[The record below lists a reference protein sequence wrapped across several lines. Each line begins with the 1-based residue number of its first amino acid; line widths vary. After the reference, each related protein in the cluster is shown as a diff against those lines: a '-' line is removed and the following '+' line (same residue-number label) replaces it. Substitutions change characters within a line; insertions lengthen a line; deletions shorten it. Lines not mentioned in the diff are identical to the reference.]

1 MIHFFLDDKK
11 TVFVVHSSENFS
23 DADVAKLEWL
33 FAGAKLQNV
42 KNLDGTFIGPRAA
55 MVTPWST
62 NAVEITQNMAIEDI
76 KRIEEFNQVDSDFS
90 DYDVMLFQKYDG
102 LDQNIFTINM
112 QPEPILEITDIAAY
126 NQQEG
131 LSLSEDE
138 VKYLIDLAA
147 RIKRPLTDSEVFGF
161 SQVNSEHCRHKIFN
175 GKFIIDGVEQPSSL
189 FKLIR
194 KTSEKNPNDIVSAY
208 KDNVAFVKGPTVQQF
223 APKRADVADFY
234 ETNDFDSVIS
244 IKAETHNFP
253 TTVEPFNGAATGAGG
268 EIRDRLAGGQ
278 GSLPL
283 AGSAVYMTALSRL
296 EENRPWENGVEE
308 RKWLYQTPID
318 ILIKASNGA
327 SDFGNKFGQP
337 LIVGSV
343 LTFEHDEGSDS
354 ADKPRVLGYDKV
366 IMLAG
371 GVGYGKADQAQKK
384 KPKEGDNI
392 VILGGENYRIG
403 MGGAAVSSADTGQ
416 HKTGI
421 ELNAIQRSNPEM
433 QKRAANAVR
442 GMVESKHNPI
452 VSIHDHG
459 AGGHLNCLSELVEET
474 GGLINLDKLPVG
486 DPTLSAK
493 EIIGNESQERM
504 GLVIGNGHIET
515 LQKIADRERS
525 PMYTVGTVTDNH
537 RFTFKSES
545 SGIMPMDLAMDDM
558 FGSSPKIVM
567 EDKTIDRKYAALKYD
582 SSKLNTYLEQVL
594 QLEAVACK
602 DWLTNK
608 VDRCVG
614 GRVAKQQCAGPL
626 QLPLNNC
633 GVTALDFKGKEGIA
647 TSIGHAPVSALIDPA
662 AGSRN
667 AIGESLSNLV
677 WAPLKDGLDSVSLS
691 ANWMWACKNE
701 GEDARLY
708 KAVDACANFAIDLG
722 INIPTGK
729 DSLSMK
735 QKYKD
740 GEVIAPGT
748 VIISAAG
755 NCSDVR
761 KVVEPV
767 LQKDGGSIYY
777 INLSN
782 DSYTLGGSSFAQ
794 ILSRIG
800 TETPD
805 VKDAD
810 QFKEAFNVLQELI
823 KADKIQAG
831 HDVGSGG
838 LITTLL
844 EMCFADQDLGASLDL
859 SPLAEKDIVKLLFA
873 ENIAVVF
880 QADASA
886 EEVLEK
892 AGVKFHKIGNATSS
906 ASVEIKNFNE
916 KLDFD
921 VAHLLDVWFKTSYLL
936 DEKQTGADLAKERY
950 ANYKNQPLKFNF
962 PIHFDG
968 KKPNLDSSGKPGE
981 RPKAAI
987 IREKGSNSERE
998 MANAMYL
1005 AGFDVKDIHMT
1016 DLISGRE
1023 NLEDIQ
1029 FIGAVGGFSN
1039 SDVLGSAKGW
1049 AGAFLYNEKAKLALE
1064 NFFARPDTLSV
1075 GICNGCQLFIELGL
1089 INKDHTEKPQMLH
1102 NKSGKHESIFTS
1114 LTLQENNSVMLSTLA
1129 GSTLGVW
1136 VSHGEGKFSLPYT
1149 EDKYKIVA
1157 KYAYESYPASPN
1169 GSDYNTAMM
1178 CDETGRHLVMMPH
1191 IERSLFQ
1198 WHWANYPKGRNDEVS
1213 PWMEAFV
1220 NARKWVEKEKSEV
1233 GTFNRKSTPL
1243 LFQGGARDGSLL

>member
-1 MIHFFLDDKK
+1 LQTETALSGFF
-11 TVFVVHSSENFS
+11 V
-23 DADVAKLEWL
+23 
-33 FAGAKLQNV
+33 
-42 KNLDGTFIGPRAA
+42 GPRAA
-55 MVTPWST
+55 MITPWST
-62 NAVEITQNMAIEDI
+62 NAVEITQNMDI
-76 KRIEEFNQVDSDFS
+76 QDIIRIEEFEKVSEDFS
-90 DYDVMLFQKYDG
+90 GYDPMLSQKYE
-102 LDQNIFTINM
+102 NIGQDVFTINIK
-112 QPEPILEITDIAAY
+112 PEAIIDVIDIAAY
-126 NQQEG
+126 NKQEG
-131 LSLSEDE
+131 LSLSDDE
-138 VKYLIDLAA
+138 VEYLNSLA
-147 RIKRPLTDSEVFGF
+147 KKLERPLTDSEVFGF

-175 GKFIIDGVEQPSSL
+175 GKFVIDGEEQPTSL

-194 KTSEKNPNDIVSAY
+194 KTSEANPNDIVSAY
-208 KDNVAFVKGPTVQQF
+208 KDNVAFIKGPVVQQF
-223 APKRADVADFY
+223 APKRADIPDYYATSDF
-234 ETNDFDSVIS
+234 ESVIS
-244 IKAETHNFP
+244 LKAETHNFP
-253 TTVEPFNGAATGAGG
+253 TTVEPFNGAATGSGG

-283 AGSAVYMTALSRL
+283 AGTAVYMTALSRL
-296 EENRPWENGVEE
+296 EEGRAWENGVEE
-308 RKWLYQTPID
+308 RKWLYQTPMD

-327 SDFGNKFGQP
+327 TDFGNKFGQP
-337 LIVGSV
+337 LITGSV
-343 LTFEHDEGSDS
+343 LTFEHEENDR
-354 ADKPRVLGYDKV
+354 KLGFDKV

-371 GVGYGKADQAQKK
+371 GIGYGKASQAQKK
-384 KPKEGDNI
+384 KPQEGDNI

-403 MGGAAVSSADTGQ
+403 MGGAAVSSADTGE
-416 HKTGI
+416 HGNSI

-442 GMVESKHNPI
+442 GMVESEENFI

-504 GLVIGNGHIET
+504 GLVIGNEHIET

-525 PMYTVGTVTDNH
+525 PMYTVGKVTNDH
-537 RFTFKSES
+537 RFTFKSETT
-545 SGIMPMDLAMDDM
+545 GAKPMDFALEDM
-558 FGSSPKIVM
+558 FGSSPKVVM
-567 EDKTIDRKYAALKYD
+567 EDQKIDRKYQAVDYD
-582 SSKLNTYLEQVL
+582 KNQLNKYLEQVL

-633 GVTALDFKGKEGIA
+633 GVMALDFQGKEGIA
-647 TSIGHAPVSALIDPA
+647 TSVGHAPLSALIDA
-662 AGSRN
+662 GAGSRI
-667 AIGESLSNLV
+667 AIAESLSNLV
-677 WAPLKDGLDSVSLS
+677 WAPLKDGLKSVSLS

-708 KAVDACANFAIDLG
+708 EAVKACSDFAIDLG

-740 GEVIAPGT
+740 GDVIAPGT
-748 VIISAAG
+748 VIISAGG
-755 NCSDVR
+755 NCNDIT

-782 DSYTLGGSSFAQ
+782 DSYELGGSSFAQ
-794 ILSRIG
+794 ILNRIG
-800 TETPD
+800 NVTPD
-805 VKDAD
+805 IKDASK
-810 QFKEAFNVLQELI
+810 FKTTFNTIQQLI
-823 KADKIQAG
+823 KEEKIQSG
-831 HDVGSGG
+831 HDIGSGG

-844 EMCFADQDLGASLDL
+844 EMCFADRNLGATLDL
-859 SPLAEKDIVKLLFA
+859 SALGEADSIKLLFS
-873 ENIAVVF
+873 ENIGLVF
-880 QADASA
+880 QADA
-886 EEVLEK
+886 EVESIFNENNIT
-892 AGVKFHKIGNATSS
+892 FHKIGQVNHSATLEVKNA
-906 ASVEIKNFNE
+906 IDNFS
-916 KLDFD
+916 FD
-921 VAHLLDVWFKTSYLL
+921 IDHLRDVWFKTSYLL
-936 DEKQTGADLAKERY
+936 DRKQSGDVKAKERFN
-950 ANYKNQPLKFNF
+950 NYKNQPLKFNF
-962 PIHFDG
+962 PNHFNG
-968 KKPNLDSSGKPGE
+968 KKPIIDNSKP

-987 IREKGSNSERE
+987 LREKGSNSERE
-998 MANAMYL
+998 VANAMYL
-1005 AGFDVKDIHMT
+1005 AGFDVKDVHMT

-1023 NLEDIQ
+1023 TLEDIQ
-1029 FIGAVGGFSN
+1029 LIGAVGGFSN

-1049 AGAFLYNEKAKLALE
+1049 AGAFLYNEKARVALE
-1064 NFFARPDTLSV
+1064 NFFAREDTLSV

-1089 INKDHTEKPQMLH
+1089 INKNHQEKPKMLH
-1102 NKSGKHESIFTS
+1102 NDSGKHESIFTS
-1114 LTLQENNSVMLSTLA
+1114 LTIQENNAIMLSSLA

-1136 VSHGEGKFSLPYT
+1136 VSHGEGKFQLPY
-1149 EDKYKIVA
+1149 EESKYKIVA
-1157 KYAYESYPASPN
+1157 KYGYEQYPASPN

-1198 WHWANYPKGRNDEVS
+1198 WHWANYPKGHKDEVS

-1220 NARKWVEKEKSEV
+1220 NARKWIESK
-1233 GTFNRKSTPL
+1233 
-1243 LFQGGARDGSLL
+1243 